1 MELPQRKRN
10 RIPEF
15 DYSVPG
21 TYFITICTAQ
31 RKNCFWEAEG
41 QLSGHGLIAEE
52 AIRNMERHYPAV
64 SVDHYVVMPNHVHIL
79 LQIKSDFDGR
89 RIAAPTV
96 STVINQMKG
105 YVSRTIGH
113 SIWQKGF
120 YDHVV
125 RTDADY
131 REIWNYIEGNPSKWR
146 EDKLYID

>member
-1 MELPQRKRN
+1 
-10 RIPEF
+10 
-15 DYSVPG
+15 
-21 TYFITICTAQ
+21 
-31 RKNCFWEAEG
+31 
-41 QLSGHGLIAEE
+41 
-52 AIRNMERHYPAV
+52 MERHYPAV
-64 SVDHYVVMPNHVHIL
+64 SVGHYVVMPNHVHIL

-89 RIAAPTV
+89 RIAAPTG